1 EVFLL
6 NACDCSWDKV
16 CEKIQTAKIHG
27 GIVVISEMNLIDSQ
41 HLEGE
46 LNDILAGDAHPGF
59 HLFATTN
66 PPEYSGRKPLSPAL
80 KGRFRHLPI
89 RQYSPAELQTIAEK
103 VLPNN
108 PQGKILAEKLTRKHC
123 GLRADL
129 KQKKVPL
136 QPTSLDLQNVARA
149 VIQGGDFTEEGL
161 HQCLNQHYRLY
172 LMAAKISLEEL
183 PESSALAMALNMRRG
198 ELDSGLCK
206 WFNETVSG
214 INRPWLIRQSY
225 LNSINEKHHEIRIK
239 AGLGGEEAKTQ
250 IIKMVAQAKW
260 QASGLSL
267 KPDQSDDTLTRALYR
282 HWQQNWFDHKFGQTG
297 VDANSV
303 FSLTE
308 EEKQTLATP
317 ACQPYLREAD
327 QQIEAWNAN
336 EAQLCPALWH
346 QISDLPNHLI
356 ADFINE
362 ASAISGDDAPEP
374 YNPEIQGEEAPALD
388 QRTNYEDQDTPKVEF
403 KRIFDKQN
411 HSPAMDRWRAMDIYV
426 TPEGAVK
433 QIKLDD
439 RHFQGVEALIPDPLP
454 ENLREMALTRDQ
466 TLATLEM
473 SSKNGRYP
481 LPSLTP
487 HDSVVAL
494 RIKPNLPY
502 KLIRDRYTGLHTLF
516 ISGAKADQSIQCTFI
531 VEPRKPGEKTSAKKA
546 RPERSILFDVHCS
559 EGVKNVLK
567 ELFANIGRHPSDKMK
582 ELLRTIKNTKDTR
595 QRINAITEYCKQ
607 FSGEAEPEAQQ
618 NFFRFL
624 VTRQQ
629 GSCRHRVPVF
639 IAFCRYFGIPCR
651 QMDSIVH
658 SFAEYSADGGQTW
671 ESVDLGGAP
680 GELTEITSELQSS
693 GNVID
698 DCPMPGEI
706 EEHVIK
712 LLKDLMKIADLA
724 QQQALAKVCGI
735 SLEELKKTVQTG
747 IVLPI
752 TYWSIFS
759 ISTMVEKLWQEKDL
773 AGFSLGVSIL
783 ELQKTKALTSP
794 NRNLVGTVRGT
805 ERDYRP
811 MSEAVIQILS
821 DSDEDRVIEPL
832 KSLHSKMIEQAG
844 VDTYEWLRSNVD
856 ILMKSNLA
864 RPSVIRFAR
873 EALLLGW
880 LDPLPSSWSSIIT
893 AEQHHELLV
902 RLQGVDE
909 LKVAATHC
917 LKKWYTT
924 LLSREKN
931 SQQLQLIYERFQK
944 EKMNA
949 IFITHCHEGSSS
961 FLEDQIVNR
970 SIKNA
975 WTDQPGGIPNVE
987 RMLVSQPAFP
997 QLTSGKANHRPV
1009 IILGQ
1014 PLWDSTMIK
1023 EKAEALFQRKL
1034 ENSPEL
1040 KKLSETIKSK
1050 PSLDL
1055 WYEKRTLN
1063 DLKNKCKQGI
1073 LQAFSH
1079 YLYEMTHSKGGG
1091 LRYCWASAALGS
1103 NTFKRDYYGA
1113 HEPSSPEELYG
1124 MMTLIDSSSQFQKTV
1139 EDAYL
1144 REAQNASN
1152 ALLLKSNELTK
1163 IAEEFINSVNLN
1175 SICDALDR

>member
-1 EVFLL
+1 
-6 NACDCSWDKV
+6 
-16 CEKIQTAKIHG
+16 
-27 GIVVISEMNLIDSQ
+27 
-41 HLEGE
+41 
-46 LNDILAGDAHPGF
+46 
-59 HLFATTN
+59 
-66 PPEYSGRKPLSPAL
+66 
-80 KGRFRHLPI
+80 
-89 RQYSPAELQTIAEK
+89 
-103 VLPNN
+103 
-108 PQGKILAEKLTRKHC
+108 
-123 GLRADL
+123 
-129 KQKKVPL
+129 
-136 QPTSLDLQNVARA
+136 
-149 VIQGGDFTEEGL
+149 
-161 HQCLNQHYRLY
+161 
-172 LMAAKISLEEL
+172 
-183 PESSALAMALNMRRG
+183 
-198 ELDSGLCK
+198 
-206 WFNETVSG
+206 
-214 INRPWLIRQSY
+214 
-225 LNSINEKHHEIRIK
+225 
-239 AGLGGEEAKTQ
+239 
-250 IIKMVAQAKW
+250 
-260 QASGLSL
+260 
-267 KPDQSDDTLTRALYR
+267 
-282 HWQQNWFDHKFGQTG
+282 
-297 VDANSV
+297 
-303 FSLTE
+303 
-308 EEKQTLATP
+308 
-317 ACQPYLREAD
+317 
-327 QQIEAWNAN
+327 
-336 EAQLCPALWH
+336 
-346 QISDLPNHLI
+346 
-356 ADFINE
+356 
-362 ASAISGDDAPEP
+362 
-374 YNPEIQGEEAPALD
+374 
-388 QRTNYEDQDTPKVEF
+388 
-403 KRIFDKQN
+403 
-411 HSPAMDRWRAMDIYV
+411 
-426 TPEGAVK
+426 
-433 QIKLDD
+433 
-439 RHFQGVEALIPDPLP
+439 
-454 ENLREMALTRDQ
+454 
-466 TLATLEM
+466 
-473 SSKNGRYP
+473 
-481 LPSLTP
+481 
-487 HDSVVAL
+487 
-494 RIKPNLPY
+494 
-502 KLIRDRYTGLHTLF
+502 
-516 ISGAKADQSIQCTFI
+516 
-531 VEPRKPGEKTSAKKA
+531 
-546 RPERSILFDVHCS
+546 
-559 EGVKNVLK
+559 
-567 ELFANIGRHPSDKMK
+567 
-582 ELLRTIKNTKDTR
+582 
-595 QRINAITEYCKQ
+595 YCKP

-698 DCPMPGEI
+698 DCPIPGEI